1 MEWTRL
7 NFTDNDFQLLFKSD
21 IPAIKHQ
28 KIRSYHLELL
38 QELSGMPVWPPDEAA
53 QVLYETFPLHYQKLT
68 ELLELEC
75 DRLTDES
82 RHLLLVC
89 TAPVGEGESIR
100 PGLSQIEQ
108 LMGYSLEKSSVVVV
122 DDGSFVPTTGN
133 YVLDVKTDLYLIF
146 KRHAPKLWEIHSLE
160 ECALL
165 CKQANERMKDPDEAD
180 DGKGWGKK
188 VDVVDDEIF
197 LEKKEEIVL
206 RLSAIGVIPPEEF

>member
-7 NFTDNDFQLLFKSD
+7 DFVDNHFQLLFKSD

-28 KIRSYHLELL
+28 RIRAYHLELL
-38 QELSGMPVWPPDEAA
+38 QELSGMPVWPPDEVAE
-53 QVLYETFPLHYQKLT
+53 VLYKNFPLHYQKVG
-68 ELLELEC
+68 ELLGLEC

-89 TAPVGEGESIR
+89 TAPVGEDESVR

-108 LMGYSLEKSSVVVV
+108 LMGYSLEKSAEVVV
-122 DDGSFVPTTGN
+122 DDGREVPTTGD

-180 DGKGWGKK
+180 NGKGWGKE
-188 VDVVDDEIF
+188 VEVVDDEIF
-197 LEKKEEIVL
+197 LEKKEEIL
-206 RLSAIGVIPPEEF
+206 LGLSAIAVIPPEGF

>member
-1 MEWTRL
+1 MEWVRL
-7 NFTDNDFQLLFKSD
+7 DFTDNDFQLLFKSD

-38 QELSGMPVWPPDEAA
+38 QELSGMPVWPPDEVAL
-53 QVLYETFPLHYQKLT
+53 VLYNNFPLHYQKVA
-68 ELLELEC
+68 ELLGVKC

-89 TAPVGEGESIR
+89 TAPVGEDESVR
-100 PGLSQIEQ
+100 PGLSHVEQ
-108 LMGYSLEKSSVVVV
+108 LMGYSLEKTPVVV
-122 DDGSFVPTTGN
+122 DDGRVAPTTGD

-146 KRHAPKLWEIHSLE
+146 KRHAPKLWEVHSLE

-165 CKQANERMKDPDEAD
+165 CKQANERMKDPDDAD

-188 VDVVDDEIF
+188 AEVVDDEMF
-197 LEKKEEIVL
+197 LERKEEIVFAL
-206 RLSAIGVIPPEEF
+206 GAIGVTPPDGF